1 MPWIKKNLMLVLG
14 GLVGLVLLFGSGFIL
29 FSEADRDTQ
38 VTTQLE
44 EKRAEWDR
52 LNNLNP
58 FPDEKNIRALKEE
71 TTRVRKVTDDLR
83 GSIKPVDVPPVN
95 DTFAL
100 RLLIER
106 TISDLTKEAEEA
118 GVDLPDKYAFTFQ
131 KLRDIGGQFDSNGIP
146 RLAEQVEQIRTLCGV
161 LFRAKVHSLDTLRR
175 PAILKEEG
183 AGSDYL
189 TKKSVTNN
197 WVVRT
202 PYDLTFKAFSSELAS
217 VIRGFAALDQL
228 VVIKTINIDPT
239 TLRSSPGSGM
249 PFMTVMPGASPMMPP
264 PGVGGPGGMD
274 PALAARYG
282 LGGGRRPGEGG
293 AGPGGMD
300 PALAS
305 RYGLGGGADAMR
317 SRYGGL
323 GGGPAAPPPPTLSSP
338 GPSMAPGVPGAP
350 AGPSTVLDE
359 KPLRVIIQLDF
370 VKPKPA
376 TEPARRTT
384 SRPAPT
390 GDGAA
395 AAAEPEPD
403 ASAAPP
409 AE

>member
-14 GLVGLVLLFGSGFIL
+14 GLVGLVLLGGSAFFL
-29 FSEADRDTQ
+29 FSEAGRDTE

-44 EKRAEWDR
+44 AKRAEWDR

-58 FPDEKNIRALKEE
+58 FPDEKNIKALKEE
-71 TTRVRKVTDDLR
+71 AARVRKVADDLR
-83 GSIKPVDVPPVN
+83 GSIKPVEVPAVN

-106 TISDLTKEAEEA
+106 TISDLTQEAENA
-118 GVDLPDKYAFTFQ
+118 GVDLPSKYAFTFQ

-146 RLAEQVEQIRTLCGV
+146 RLAEQVEQIRALCGV
-161 LFRAKVHSLDTLRR
+161 LFRAKIHSLDTLRR

-189 TKKSVTNN
+189 TKRSVTNN

-202 PYDLTFKAFSSELAS
+202 PYDLTFKAFSSELAA

-239 TLRSSPGSGM
+239 SLRSSG
-249 PFMTVMPGASPMMPP
+249 GASAPMMTMMPATPTPGMMTP
-264 PGVGGPGGMD
+264 PGGGPGGMD

-282 LGGGRRPGEGG
+282 LGAGGRRPGEGG

-305 RYGLGGGADAMR
+305 RYGLGGGGEAAMR
-317 SRYGGL
+317 ARYGASP
-323 GGGPAAPPPPTLSSP
+323 GGAMAPPPTLS
-338 GPSMAPGVPGAP
+338 APAATGVPGAP

-359 KPLRVIIQLDF
+359 KPLRVIMQVDF

-376 TEPARRTT
+376 PEAAARRGGA
-384 SRPAPT
+384 RP
-390 GDGAA
+390 
-395 AAAEPEPD
+395 AAAED
-403 ASAAPP
+403 GSAAPAEP
-409 AE
+409 AAPAAE